1 MIRIAEGKELPFKQ
15 EDIKISGHSIECRI
29 NAESP
34 EKNFT
39 PCPGVIEELHL
50 PGGNGIRVDS
60 AIYQG
65 YKIPSCYD
73 SMIAKLIVHGKN
85 REEAIQK
92 LRSALSE
99 LVIEGV
105 ETNAEF
111 QYRLISDEA
120 FREGNVNL
128 INEKYFS

>member
-1 MIRIAEGKELPFKQ
+1 
-15 EDIKISGHSIECRI
+15 
-29 NAESP
+29 
-34 EKNFT
+34 
-39 PCPGVIEELHL
+39 
-50 PGGNGIRVDS
+50 
-60 AIYQG
+60 
-65 YKIPSCYD
+65 
-73 SMIAKLIVHGKN
+73 MIAKLIVHGKN

-120 FREGNVNL
+120 FHEGNVNL